1 LFPGPNLSEKKRGI
15 CYKPVTFTYHVI
27 LNETNVMKKYIFPLL
42 LIGLASC
49 GSDTDSSGGKTE
61 EKQIVVK
68 HFKNEAEMDAH
79 VLELKKITESADLL
93 ANSLHYEKADGTMI
107 EVIGHLDTAT
117 VLQILEEEFSDGNG
131 KSSGKRFYYLN
142 NGKPFVIHELIDQVD
157 PAKNEAVFVD
167 RVSYYDEKGKIIKT
181 KERSASFEDD
191 VYNMKY
197 KPAPLH
203 PMRIDR
209 AMNALKSEKE
219 FETTFQGFVSQDVFS
234 YLIVGPN
241 DPDGFTSALRLDFKD
256 QLINT
261 LASNED
267 MYMGS
272 RIQVSFQVHN
282 DRGFEFQVYT
292 GGKLLD

>member
-1 LFPGPNLSEKKRGI
+1 
-15 CYKPVTFTYHVI
+15 
-27 LNETNVMKKYIFPLL
+27 MKKYIFPLL

-49 GSDTDSSGGKTE
+49 GSDTTADKKPE
-61 EKQIVVK
+61 EKKIIVK
-68 HFKNEAEMDAH
+68 HFKNEAEMDKH
-79 VLELKKITESADLL
+79 MEELTKITEAADLL
-93 ANSLHYEKADGTMI
+93 ANSLHYEKSDGTMI
-107 EVIGHLDTAT
+107 EVIGHLDNEA
-117 VLQILEEEFSDGNG
+117 VLQIVEEQFADGAGKTNG
-131 KSSGKRFYYLN
+131 KRLYYMN
-142 NGKPFVIHELIDQVD
+142 DGKPFAIRELIDQID
-157 PAKNEAVFVD
+157 NANNTAVFID
-167 RVSYYDEKGKIIKT
+167 RVSYYNEKGKIMKT

-191 VYNMKY
+191 VYKLSY

-203 PMRIDR
+203 PLTVDR
-209 AMNALKSEKE
+209 ALAALKSEKE
-219 FETTFQGFVSQDVFS
+219 FETTFQGFVNQDMFS

-241 DPDGFTSALRLDFKD
+241 DPNGFTSALRLDFKD

-272 RIQVSFQVHN
+272 RVQVTFQVHN